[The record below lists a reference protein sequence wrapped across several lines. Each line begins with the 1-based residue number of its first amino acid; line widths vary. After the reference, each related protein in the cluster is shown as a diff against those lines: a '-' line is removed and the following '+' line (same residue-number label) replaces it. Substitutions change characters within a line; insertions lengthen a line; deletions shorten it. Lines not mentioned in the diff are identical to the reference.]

1 MGNKITEKYFEHINF
16 SDHEKRVL
24 KEIITK
30 TNFQPEKEI
39 FRGQIYDK
47 NKVGSLIYKGVWQDK
62 PAVLKIQGLQPDVDE
77 IDIIGRFNDQ
87 NESAKIR
94 LPKVYNG
101 SKWNEQDG
109 YGYLFLEYI
118 DAPQIYQPPFANS
131 KQIKDFCVLYQEYK
145 TKCLREPFIE
155 QEPNEQSSLV
165 FTVQRVSYWIKIAQS
180 KGHLTE
186 AEVKNVE
193 KFFFLAGRHLPSIK
207 MEFMHGHFTY
217 DDIFKLSD
225 KEYILM
231 SNLFWSYRPE
241 FYDTTFH
248 LWAGIKSL
256 RDQNVSFEQV
266 KQYLQNW
273 LEEYKKLPVV
283 MQDTDFEKKFNMMMA
298 ERCIG
303 ALLVDI
309 QNQHY
314 DSDHGNF
321 IAYLTKMFRE
331 LFKHFT
337 NKLEKAKIKY

>member
-1 MGNKITEKYFEHINF
+1 MGNKITEKYFEHSNF
-16 SDHEKRVL
+16 ADNEQRAL
-24 KEIITK
+24 DEITTK

-47 NKVGSLIYKGVWQDK
+47 DKVVSLIYKGAWQEK

-77 IDIIGRFNDQ
+77 IDMISRFNDQ

-94 LPKVYNG
+94 LPKLYDG
-101 SKWNEQDG
+101 SRWNEKDG
-109 YGYLFLEYI
+109 YGYLLLEYI
-118 DAPQIYQPPFANS
+118 DAPQIYQSPFANQ
-131 KQIKDFCVLYQEYK
+131 KQIKDFCALYQEYK
-145 TKCLREPFIE
+145 TKCLRDPLFER
-155 QEPNEQSSLV
+155 EPNEQSSLV
-165 FTVQRVSYWIKIAQS
+165 FTRGRVSHWTKIAQT

-193 KFFFLAGRHLPSIK
+193 KFLSLAGRHLPSMK

-225 KEYILM
+225 KEYVLM

-256 RDQNVSFEQV
+256 RDQSVGIEQIIE
-266 KQYLQNW
+266 YLQNW
-273 LEEYKKLPVV
+273 LEEYKKLPIV
-283 MQDTDFEKKFNMMMA
+283 MQDADFERKFNMMMA

-314 DSDHGNF
+314 NSDSNNF
-321 IAYLTKMFRE
+321 IAHLTELFRD
-331 LFKHFT
+331 LFKHFAD
-337 NKLEKAKIKY
+337 KLEKTKIE

>member
-1 MGNKITEKYFEHINF
+1 MGNKITEKYFEHVNF
-16 SDHEKRVL
+16 AEHEKRVL
-24 KEIITK
+24 NEITTK

-47 NKVGSLIYKGVWQDK
+47 DKIGSLIYKGVWQDK
-62 PAVLKIQGLQPDVDE
+62 PAVLKIQWLQPDVDE
-77 IDIIGRFNDQ
+77 IDMIGRFNKQ
-87 NESAKIR
+87 NESVKIR
-94 LPKVYNG
+94 LPKLYDG
-101 SKWNEQDG
+101 SKWNEQNG
-109 YGYLFLEYI
+109 YGYLLLEYV
-118 DAPQIYQPPFANS
+118 DAPQIYQSSFANQE
-131 KQIKDFCVLYQEYK
+131 QIKDFCALYQDYRA
-145 TKCLREPFIE
+145 KCLREPFVE
-155 QEPNEQSSLV
+155 REPNEKSSLV
-165 FTVQRVSYWIKIAQS
+165 FIAQRVSHWAKIAQT
-180 KGHLTE
+180 KGYLAE

-193 KFFFLAGRHLPSIK
+193 KFLSLAGRHLPSIK

-225 KEYILM
+225 KEYVLM

-256 RDQNVSFEQV
+256 RDQSITVEQI
-266 KQYLQNW
+266 KEYLQNW

-283 MQDTDFEKKFNMMMA
+283 IQDANFERKFNMMMT

-314 DSDHGNF
+314 ENDRSNF
-321 IAYLTKMFRE
+321 IAHLTELFRD

-337 NKLEKAKIKY
+337 YKLEKIKIE